1 MSKCIKQI
9 IIQGTILLYG
19 SNGTGRYF
27 KTHEQYCFERI
38 TLFDNN
44 CGACENG
51 SPQYSKSLFYE
62 VIINDEYFYV
72 PDENA
77 AHEVKVWPESHKSA
91 NAYWESLV
99 MVPKDWKK
107 FYFEA
112 TGFDIR
118 KTEKAQYNGLAM
130 WKRIRQI
137 DELRNNE
144 NEQ

>member
-9 IIQGTILLYG
+9 LIQGTILLYG

-44 CGACENG
+44 CGACDNE
-51 SPQYSKSLFYE
+51 SPKYAKGLYYE

-72 PDENA
+72 PEENA
-77 AHEVKVWPESHKSA
+77 AHEVKIWPENHKSA
-91 NAYWESLV
+91 RAYFDSLV
-99 MVPKDWKK
+99 IEPHDWKK
-107 FYFEA
+107 MYFEL

-118 KTEKAQYNGLAM
+118 KTEKAQYNGLEL
-130 WKRIRQI
+130 WKKIRKI
-137 DELRNNE
+137 DELKNNE
-144 NEQ
+144 DEK